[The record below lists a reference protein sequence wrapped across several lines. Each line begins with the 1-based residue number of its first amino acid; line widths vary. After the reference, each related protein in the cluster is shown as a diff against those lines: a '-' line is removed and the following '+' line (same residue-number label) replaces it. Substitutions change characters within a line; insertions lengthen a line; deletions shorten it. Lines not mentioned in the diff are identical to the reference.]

1 MATQII
7 TLEMMA
13 AEQKRLLSIM
23 EKNYPLQVEDGK
35 LTPYDR
41 DHRLGI
47 SRKLIYLLD
56 HAIKKK
62 NEDEH
67 SSYFETFLNQ
77 QPAK

>member
-1 MATQII
+1 
-7 TLEMMA
+7 MA
-13 AEQKRLLSIM
+13 AEQKRLLAIM
-23 EKNYPLQVEDGK
+23 EKNYPTQVAEGK

-41 DHRLGI
+41 DHRLNI

-67 SSYFETFLNQ
+67 ASYFNTFLNQ
-77 QPAK
+77 QPAQWTHQHPQHY